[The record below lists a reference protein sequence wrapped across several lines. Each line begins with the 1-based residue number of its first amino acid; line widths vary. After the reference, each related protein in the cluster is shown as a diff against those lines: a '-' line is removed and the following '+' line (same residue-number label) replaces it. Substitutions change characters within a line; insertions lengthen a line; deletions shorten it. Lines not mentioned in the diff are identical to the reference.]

1 MSASLI
7 RRWWVRGGVTALAL
21 LAVLA
26 VASHNYV
33 VSTGLLL
40 RLMEPRTTNVLA
52 RATQR
57 DIVETRY
64 SLQTPN
70 GEVPAR
76 LFTPAGD
83 EKAPAVV
90 LVHGIQHLGIEEPRL
105 INFARAIAESGVAVM
120 TPQLPGIDQYE
131 ISAGSIQTIGDA
143 VRAFSEQRGGRKV
156 GVIGMSFSGGLAL
169 IAAAQD
175 AVQPHVAF
183 VVAIGA
189 HHDLSRV
196 ARFYATGE
204 IERPDGTIIQHAPH
218 EYGPLVIVFGSL
230 EDFFNA
236 KDIPVAR
243 ETMRLLLYEDVAASR
258 KKAQELSAE
267 GQKLMQELFA
277 HQQASLQPALL
288 LNIQRSATRLAV
300 LSPKDQLR
308 DLRVPVLL
316 LHGAGDDII
325 PYTESLWLEREI
337 PPGMLKQSLITP
349 LLSHVDLQE
358 VSIRDHASVV
368 HFMAVL
374 LQMAK
379 DT

>member
-1 MSASLI
+1 MASPKKQ
-7 RRWWVRGGVTALAL
+7 WWLRGSVAVLAL
-21 LAVLA
+21 LAMVALA
-26 VASHNYV
+26 SSNYV
-33 VSTGLLL
+33 VSAGLLL
-40 RLMEPRTTNVLA
+40 RLMQPQSSNLLA
-52 RATQR
+52 RAVR
-57 DIVETRY
+57 HEVVERRY

-76 LFTPAGD
+76 LFAPAND

-120 TPQLPGIDQYE
+120 TPQLPGIENYE
-131 ISAGSIQTIGDA
+131 ISEGSIQTIGDA

-169 IAAAQD
+169 IAAARD
-175 AVQPHVAF
+175 SVIPHVAF
-183 VVAIGA
+183 VVAVGA

-196 ARFYATGE
+196 AWFYATGA
-204 IERPDGTIIQHAPH
+204 IRRPDGSLLHGPPH

-230 EDFFNA
+230 GDFFSE

-258 KKAQELSAE
+258 KKAEELSPE
-267 GQKLMQELFA
+267 GRKLMEDLFA
-277 HQQASLQPALL
+277 HEQSSLQPALL
-288 LNIQRSATRLAV
+288 RNIQRNSLRLAV
-300 LSPKDQLR
+300 LSPANQIDG
-308 DLRVPVLL
+308 LRVPVLL
-316 LHGAGDDII
+316 LHGKGDNII
-325 PYTESLWLEREI
+325 PYTESLWLEHEI
-337 PPGMLKQSLITP
+337 PPGLLKQSLVTP

-358 VSIRDHASVV
+358 VSIRDHVAVV

-374 LQMAK
+374 LQMA
-379 DT
+379 DET

>member
-1 MSASLI
+1 MRASLTK
-7 RRWWVRGGVTALAL
+7 RWWLRGGVGAIAL

-26 VASHNYV
+26 LASSNYA
-33 VSTGLLL
+33 VSAGLLL
-40 RLMEPRTTNVLA
+40 RLMQPKTTSALA
-52 RATQR
+52 QATRQ
-57 DIVETRY
+57 DVIETRY
-64 SLQTPN
+64 SLKTPT
-70 GEVPAR
+70 GDVPAR
-76 LFTPAGD
+76 LFAPAGE

-120 TPQLPGIDQYE
+120 TPQLPGIEQYE
-131 ISAGSIQTIGDA
+131 ISAGSIQTIGDS
-143 VRAFSEQRGGRKV
+143 VRAFSEQRGGRTV
-156 GVIGMSFSGGLAL
+156 GLIGMSFSGGLAL
-169 IAAAQD
+169 IAAAREE
-175 AVQPHVAF
+175 VSPHLAF
-183 VVAIGA
+183 VVAVGA

-196 ARFYATGE
+196 GRFYATGE
-204 IERPDGTIIQHAPH
+204 IERPDGTILRHAPH
-218 EYGPLVIVFGSL
+218 EYGPLVIVFGSIG
-230 EDFFNA
+230 DFFSE
-236 KDIPVAR
+236 KDTPVAR

-258 KKAQELSAE
+258 KKAEELSPE

-277 HQQASLQPALL
+277 HQQASLQEALL
-288 LNIQRSATRLAV
+288 QNVQRNATRLAL
-300 LSPKDQLR
+300 LSPKDQLGG
-308 DLRVPVLL
+308 LRVPVLL

-358 VSIRDHASVV
+358 VSVRDHVAVV

-379 DT
+379 ET

>member
-1 MSASLI
+1 MSSPSK
-7 RRWWVRGGVTALAL
+7 RRWWLRAGFAALTLAAIVALA
-21 LAVLA
+21 
-26 VASHNYV
+26 SSNYV
-33 VSTGLLL
+33 VSAGLLL
-40 RLMEPRTTNVLA
+40 RLMQPQTTNLLA
-52 RATQR
+52 QATR
-57 DIVETRY
+57 REVVETRY
-64 SLQTPN
+64 ALQTPN
-70 GEVPAR
+70 GAVPAR
-76 LFTPAGD
+76 LYAPADD

-90 LVHGIQHLGIEEPRL
+90 LVHGIQHFGIEEPRL
-105 INFARAIAESGVAVM
+105 ARFARAIAESGVAVM
-120 TPQLPGIDQYE
+120 TPQLPGIEDYE

-156 GVIGMSFSGGLAL
+156 GLIGMSFSGGLAL
-169 IAAAQD
+169 IAAAGEG
-175 AVQPHVAF
+175 VMPHVAF

-196 ARFYATGE
+196 GRFYATGE
-204 IERPDGTIIQHAPH
+204 VERPDGTFVQQAPH

-230 EDFFNA
+230 GDFFSE

-258 KKAQELSAE
+258 RKAEGLTPE

-277 HQQASLQPALL
+277 HQQSSLQPALL
-288 LNIQRSATRLAV
+288 LNIQRNAARLAL

-316 LHGAGDDII
+316 LHGANDDII

-337 PPGMLKQSLITP
+337 PSGMLKQSLVTP

-358 VSIRDHASVV
+358 VSVRDRMAVV

-374 LQMAK
+374 LQMAEE
-379 DT
+379 T